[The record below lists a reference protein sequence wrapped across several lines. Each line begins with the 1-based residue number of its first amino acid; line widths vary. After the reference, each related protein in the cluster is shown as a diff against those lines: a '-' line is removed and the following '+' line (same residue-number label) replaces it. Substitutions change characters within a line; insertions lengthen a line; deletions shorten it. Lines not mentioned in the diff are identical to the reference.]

1 MYYYYC
7 YDFIVIIIYIYM
19 LCTLICSN
27 CLVIACFCIPTIVIF
42 WGMDIHKQQLFWGE
56 QKGISRFDPQTKH
69 SVCILG
75 IIIFKHM
82 EVS

>member
-1 MYYYYC
+1 M
-7 YDFIVIIIYIYM
+7 ILLVLYIYM

-27 CLVIACFCIPTIVIF
+27 CLMIACFCIPTIVIF
-42 WGMDIHKQQLFWGE
+42 LGMDIHKQQLFWGE

-75 IIIFKHM
+75 TIIFKHM